1 MWEHLTN
8 KPLICIRNISVICF
22 SANLPPFDS
31 KNPIQLFFL
40 LTFPNSWWLWPL
52 ITDMRAQLG
61 SDDALTQKYS
71 IPKYN
76 PKILNSILKN
86 YKLTITALTSASGK
100 FRDENLLP
108 ARWIFSKFLLLAAT
122 LRFNIKVICPIY
134 WGCNLLMRRSRLW
147 PATGTQGHLVGA
159 LVFQRLWRK
168 TFSKIWM
175 RSQYHCVNT
184 LQNKRPVNKITYSV
198 QYTLQTEISFRECI
212 LLKKLKNVEEPR
224 SFISKTAVR

>member
-1 MWEHLTN
+1 
-8 KPLICIRNISVICF
+8 
-22 SANLPPFDS
+22 
-31 KNPIQLFFL
+31 
-40 LTFPNSWWLWPL
+40 
-52 ITDMRAQLG
+52 MRAQLG

-71 IPKYN
+71 ILKYN

-184 LQNKRPVNKITYSV
+184 LQNKRPVNKNTYSIH
-198 QYTLQTEISFRECI
+198 YKLRFPLGTRKNTDTEKLINKTVTVC
-212 LLKKLKNVEEPR
+212 LLFLDIFDCKK
-224 SFISKTAVR
+224 I